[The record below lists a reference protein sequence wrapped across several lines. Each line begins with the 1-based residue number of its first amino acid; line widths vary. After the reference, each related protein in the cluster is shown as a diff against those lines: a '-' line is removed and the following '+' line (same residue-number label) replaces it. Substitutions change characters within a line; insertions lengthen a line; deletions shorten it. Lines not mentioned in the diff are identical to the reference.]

1 MNATGIGFKL
11 SNTTNLAAGIGA
23 AYGTS
28 YLCNGTYD
36 NIVVMAAA
44 ATEEEAITETQAR
57 LDAIKGAVQTDGNIV
72 ISGADVDKATANI
85 NGLTY
90 KGFGMLNGN
99 STSNLLLDY
108 KAEHSDQY
116 WEMMRY
122 LFRRISLVY
131 PYQDGNGND
140 GNNLPRAEACTM
152 RYENEEADASRS
164 PGFVMAADAKKINPN
179 VKISI
184 LRWEMPAWV
193 ASNGVV
199 TALR

>member
-1 MNATGIGFKL
+1 MLRVGTNAGAKDYPLTTALTAGDWHALSIVYTEDEQQGYVALYCDGAKVLNATGIGFKL

-90 KGFGMLNGN
+90 KGFGMLMVTVPVTCCWITRQ
-99 STSNLLLDY
+99 SI
-108 KAEHSDQY
+108 Q
-116 WEMMRY
+116 
-122 LFRRISLVY
+122 
-131 PYQDGNGND
+131 
-140 GNNLPRAEACTM
+140 
-152 RYENEEADASRS
+152 
-164 PGFVMAADAKKINPN
+164 INTG
-179 VKISI
+179 K
-184 LRWEMPAWV
+184 
-193 ASNGVV
+193 
-199 TALR
+199 

>member
-1 MNATGIGFKL
+1 MLRVGTNAGAKDYPLTTALTAGDWHALSIVYTEDEQQGYVALYCDGAKVLNATGIGFKL

-36 NIVVMAAA
+36 NIVVMAA

-122 LFRRISLVY
+122 LFGGEY
-131 PYQDGNGND
+131 P
-140 GNNLPRAEACTM
+140 LFTHIKM
-152 RYENEEADASRS
+152 
-164 PGFVMAADAKKINPN
+164 
-179 VKISI
+179 
-184 LRWEMPAWV
+184 EM
-193 ASNGVV
+193 
-199 TALR
+199 